1 MGLEGMQLAEA
12 EALRAELDADRQ
24 VADPEVDELLVG
36 AIDMHTHPSPSPFPR
51 RVSVLTAALDAAS
64 AGFRAI
70 VCKSHHH
77 NTQMDVLAITEAG
90 LLDDTPIDVY
100 GGIALNH
107 YVGGLNPY
115 AVELCLRMGG
125 RVVWFPTLFS
135 AAHLCHEH
143 SPDSAFRSSAV
154 KLREGG
160 ALSIL
165 DDEGRI
171 KPEATDILEVIAGED
186 AVMNAG
192 HLPADEIDVL
202 VPAAVRAGVRRMV
215 VSHPSFVIGATP
227 ARTAAWTAQGVTIE
241 QCISP
246 ARKLMTLEELRAYIT
261 AVGSDHTI
269 LSSDYGQRKNPLP
282 VTGFRRLLRTLLDDG
297 MPKEDLRKLVSD
309 NPARILYRDQDPSP
323 AVG

>member
-1 MGLEGMQLAEA
+1 MMAQGMTKGMDRAAA

-36 AIDMHTHPSPSPFPR
+36 AIDLHTHPSPSPFPR
-51 RVSVLTAALDAAS
+51 RVSVLSAALDAAS
-64 AGFRAI
+64 VGFRAI

-77 NTQMDVLAITEAG
+77 NTQMDILAVAETG
-90 LLDDTPIDVY
+90 LLDDTPIDVF

-115 AVELCLRMGG
+115 AVELCLGMGG

-135 AAHLCHEH
+135 SAHLGHEH

-154 KLREGG
+154 SLREGP
-160 ALSIL
+160 AISIL
-165 DDEGRI
+165 DGEGRL
-171 KPEATDILEVIAGED
+171 KPEASDILEVIATND

-227 ARTAAWTAQGVTIE
+227 ARTASWTALGVQIE

-246 ARKLMTLEELRAYIT
+246 ARKLMTISELREYIA
-261 AVGSDHTI
+261 AVGVDHTI

-282 VTGFRRLLRTLLDDG
+282 ATGFRRMLRTLLDDG
-297 MPKEDLRKLVSD
+297 MAKAELRQLVCD
-309 NPARILYRDQDPSP
+309 NPARILYGDDRS
-323 AVG
+323 

>member
-1 MGLEGMQLAEA
+1 MARVED
-12 EALRAELDADRQ
+12 EALRATLDADRSTP
-24 VADPEVDELLVG
+24 DPEVDELLVG
-36 AIDMHTHPSPSPFPR
+36 AIDMHVHPSPSPFPR
-51 RVSVLTAALDAAS
+51 RISVVSAARDAAS

-77 NTQMDVLAITEAG
+77 NTQMDVLAAADTGE
-90 LLDDTPIDVY
+90 LDELRIEVF

-135 AAHLCHEH
+135 SAHLCHEH
-143 SPDSAFRSSAV
+143 SPDSAFRSSAI
-154 KLREGG
+154 KLREGP
-160 ALSIL
+160 ALSVL
-165 DDEGRI
+165 DGEGRI
-171 KPEATDILEVIAGED
+171 KPEVTDILGIIAEED

-192 HLPADEIDVL
+192 HLPADEIDLL

-227 ARTAAWTAQGVTIE
+227 ARTAKWTAQGVQIE

-246 ARKLMTLEELRAYIT
+246 ARKIELNELREYIA
-261 AVGSDHTI
+261 AVGADNTI

-282 VTGFRRLLRTLLDDG
+282 VTGYRRLLRELLDDG
-297 MPKEDLRKLVSD
+297 MSHQDLRKLVSD
-309 NPARILYRDQDPSP
+309 NPARTLYRDREPVAVP
-323 AVG
+323 A

>member
-1 MGLEGMQLAEA
+1 MELAEA
-12 EALRAELDADRQ
+12 EALRAELDGDRQ
-24 VADPEVDELLVG
+24 MADPEVDDLLVG

-51 RVSVLTAALDAAS
+51 RISVLSAAQDAAS

-77 NTQMDVLAITEAG
+77 NTQMDVLATLGTG
-90 LLDDTPIDVY
+90 LLDDTPIDVF

-115 AVELCLRMGG
+115 AVELCLGMGG

-135 AAHLCHEH
+135 SAHLGHEH

-154 KLREGG
+154 KLRQGG
-160 ALSIL
+160 AVSIL
-165 DDEGRI
+165 DDEGAI
-171 KPEATDILEVIAGED
+171 KPEAVDILEVIASED

-202 VPAAVRAGVRRMV
+202 IPAAVRAGVSRMV

-227 ARTAAWTAQGVTIE
+227 ARTASWTAQGVTIE

-246 ARKLMTLEELRAYIT
+246 SLNFMTVAELRAYIA
-261 AVGSDHTI
+261 AVGADSTI

-282 VTGFRRLLRTLLDDG
+282 VTGFRRMLRTLLDDG
-297 MPKEDLRKLVSD
+297 MPRADLRKLVSD
-309 NPARILYRDQDPSP
+309 NPARILYRDQEP
-323 AVG
+323 AVSAG

>member
-1 MGLEGMQLAEA
+1 MELAEA
-12 EALRAELDADRQ
+12 QALRAQLDGDRD
-24 VADPEVDELLVG
+24 VADPQVDELLVG

-51 RVSVLTAALDAAS
+51 RISVLSAALDAAS

-77 NTQMDVLAITEAG
+77 NTQLDVLTLADTG
-90 LLDDTPIDVY
+90 LLADTPIDVF

-135 AAHLCHEH
+135 SAHLCHEH

-154 KLREGG
+154 KLREGP

-165 DDEGRI
+165 DDAGEI
-171 KPEATDILEVIAGED
+171 KPEVFDILEVIAGED

-192 HLPADEIDVL
+192 HLPADEIDL
-202 VPAAVRAGVRRMV
+202 LIPAAVRTGVRRMV
-215 VSHPSFVIGATP
+215 VSHPSFVIDATP
-227 ARTAAWTAQGVTIE
+227 ARTASWTAQGVQIE
-241 QCISP
+241 QCLSP
-246 ARKLMTLEELRAYIT
+246 ARKLPLGELRDYIT
-261 AVGSDHTI
+261 AAGTDNTI
-269 LSSDYGQRKNPLP
+269 LSSDYGQKKNPLP
-282 VTGFRRLLRTLLDDG
+282 VTGYRRMLRALLDDG
-297 MPKEDLRKLVSD
+297 MPEADLRKLVRD
-309 NPARILYRDQDPSP
+309 NPARTLYRDSEL
-323 AVG
+323 VGS